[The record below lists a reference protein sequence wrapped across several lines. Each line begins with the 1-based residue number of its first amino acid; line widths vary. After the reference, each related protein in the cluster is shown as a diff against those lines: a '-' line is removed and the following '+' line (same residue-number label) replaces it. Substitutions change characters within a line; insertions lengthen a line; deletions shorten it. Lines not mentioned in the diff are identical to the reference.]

1 MNKSG
6 AILVFVFSLLVLSG
20 FAFAANCTSFTYS
33 NWSSCSSGS
42 QTRTILNSTPSGC
55 TGGNSVLTQNCTTT
69 ATNATTTIAANLS
82 KIDKGFAC
90 LTTQVKSD
98 CSGATT
104 IQEIALTI
112 MASPSTV
119 TQACYD
125 RLLTY
130 KKTEGCFGTSSCSV
144 RDTALAILAINHVGQ
159 NTEQYESWLMNQSM
173 NADDLV
179 WYLEQDSNVKS
190 GCKVSYNSADY
201 TFNALENKKLE
212 GSTGNCLTPA
222 QSDYW
227 LQISPNCYDTT
238 FTLLCDADFIATLIY
253 KQPNSPTIY
262 VLSGTKTAQANQPID
277 LSVTSLCFGIN
288 ECDYESTAWAAVAL
302 DKTGND
308 IDAYIPYLIANEGS
322 NQRYLP
328 DAFLQILKDFSEYG
342 TKLIQQQQLNSWEAP
357 GSQYGKYYDTSLALI
372 ALSNSNQQQVINAKT
387 WLTNSAPGQD
397 GCWNNDN
404 IRDTAIALWA
414 LAGRTATISAGGT
427 TSSIPMCLDSG
438 NFCIPTTSCPSGD
451 VLSNYYCPSLGNKCC
466 KTANLQTCSNMSGIV
481 CASNKRCAG
490 IAKQASD
497 ANSCCIGECE
507 DIPTETECELADNS
521 CRTSCSSTQTETT
534 DSCGDD
540 SSLVCCKAKPQE
552 PGSSGSTWWIW
563 LLAILIILVILGI
576 IFRDRLK
583 VFIYK
588 TKSKFGEDN
597 NKPSSGGVPPGFGP
611 YSSDRQMPPQQR
623 PMMRPM
629 PIPQQ
634 RPMPPMANRPPM
646 RR

>member
-6 AILVFVFSLLVLSG
+6 AISVFVFSLLILSG
-20 FAFAANCTSFTYS
+20 FVLAAN
-33 NWSSCSSGS
+33 N
-42 QTRTILNSTPSGC
+42 
-55 TGGNSVLTQNCTTT
+55 TTT
-69 ATNATTTIAANLS
+69 SINVSTNTTITTTSTTTSTANLS
-82 KIDKGFAC
+82 KIEKGFSC

-112 MASPSTV
+112 MASPSGV
-119 TQACYD
+119 TQACYN

-130 KKTEGCFGTSSCSV
+130 KKDEGCFGTSGCDV

-159 NTEQYESWLMNQSM
+159 NTEQYESWLLNHSM
-173 NADDLV
+173 NADDLI

-190 GCKVSYNSADY
+190 SCKVSYDSTDY
-201 TFNALENKKLE
+201 TFNALENKKLD

-227 LQISPNCYDTT
+227 LQISPNCYDKT

-253 KQPNSPTIY
+253 KQPTSPTIY
-262 VLSGTKTAQANQPID
+262 VLSGTKSAQANQPID
-277 LSVTSLCFGIN
+277 ISVTSLCFGTN
-288 ECDYESTAWAAVAL
+288 ECDYEATAWAAVAL
-302 DKTGND
+302 DKTGNN
-308 IDAYIPYLIANEGS
+308 IDAYIPYLIASEGS

-372 ALSNSNQQQVINAKT
+372 ALSNSNQQQVIGAKN
-387 WLTNSAPGQD
+387 WLTNTAPGQD
-397 GCWNNDN
+397 GCWNNKN

-414 LAGRTATISAGGT
+414 LAGRTATVAGT
-427 TSSIPMCLDSG
+427 TTPIPMCVDSG
-438 NFCIPTTSCPSGD
+438 FFCIPTTSCPTGD
-451 VLSNYYCPSLGNKCC
+451 LQGNYYCPSLGNKCC
-466 KTANLQTCSNMSGIV
+466 KTANLQTCSEMDGIV
-481 CASNKRCAG
+481 CASNKRCSG
-490 IAKQASD
+490 VAKKASD
-497 ANSCCIGECE
+497 VESCCIGECE

-521 CRTSCSSTQTETT
+521 CRTSCSSTQTETS

-552 PGSSGSTWWIW
+552 PKSGGSKWWIW
-563 LLAILIILVILGI
+563 LLIILIILVILGI

-588 TKSKFGEDN
+588 TKSKFGEDKG
-597 NKPSSGGVPPGFGP
+597 KPSSGGVPPGFGP
-611 YSSDRQMPPQQR
+611 YSSDKQVPPQR

-629 PIPQQ
+629 PLPQQ
-634 RPMPPMANRPPM
+634 RSPMPMNHPPM